1 MLRRLT
7 KRGRLLWQALSG
19 RRKLE
24 RDMADELSF
33 HLESRAAD
41 LARSGMSAEAARRA
55 RIEFGAVEG
64 YKEVCREA
72 RGLRLFDELR
82 GDLRYASRVLRKSPA
97 FALTAVVTLAL
108 GIGANTAIFS
118 AVKAVLLNQLP
129 YRDPA
134 RLAKLGE
141 ADSGETTAST
151 IGYATPY
158 DWRRLSHSFESM
170 SLYRTAAG
178 AIVERGEPELLNGLR
193 VNYDFFDTLGIR
205 PQIGRGFLPEEDRPG
220 RRFEVILAHGLWLR
234 RFGGDPKVVGRVI
247 RLSDASFTVVGVLP
261 ASFRPLEIEGF
272 GAPEIFEPLGYAL
285 TDPFACRDC
294 QHLQLIARLKP
305 GVPAERVHAELNTIM
320 ADLVRQYPG
329 SYPPQAKVAF
339 EPLRDHLVGSV
350 GTALWVL
357 MGAVG
362 FVLLIA
368 CVNVAN
374 LMLARAA
381 GRAKEMALRAAL
393 GAARWRLIRQ
403 LLTES
408 LLLAVAGGIAGV
420 LLGWWCTSRLAAIAP
435 REMPRLNEIHMD
447 ATVLWFALAVSLFT
461 GVLFGLMPA
470 LRSAGADANDSLKE
484 SGKSTGSRSR
494 RGLRDLLVM
503 GELALA
509 FVLAVGAGLLGKSLL
524 RLMNVDPGFD
534 PHHVLTL
541 KTYVYGA
548 RYRQPEAELGYYE
561 QVFARLRATPG
572 IESVAMTSLLPMT
585 DFQRRP
591 ILRDAGLFPRHA
603 NSAEAWPRVYRA
615 GRGGRAGGGRDQ
627 RSLCAR
633 PVPGPRPDRP
643 TDPVGGP
650 RRRQTVDDHR
660 GRRTPIRTGLG
671 CQHRRLHLASPG
683 SFVRLR
689 AGGADHR
696 RSTRFGADGARG
708 ISGRRCH
715 AAGVPCAAFG
725 RLFGVLAGAA
735 PVYRGAAG
743 ALRRIG
749 PGAGGGGDL
758 RRGLLRGDVAD
769 AGNGHPHGAGRG
781 AARCAGD
788 GAAAGRGAR
797 GRRPRGGTRGIA
809 GADTLSGEL
818 AVRSAHHGCGDAY
831 SHRRAAGRRCVGRQL
846 SAGASRRQCGSDGSA
861 PLRVTRLEF
870 GHLPGAALV
879 ARASGLWRRSKLAEA
894 ELKLRAG

>member
-1 MLRRLT
+1 MPGSLLKRL
-7 KRGRLLWQALSG
+7 RLLWRALSG
-19 RRKLE
+19 RATLE

-41 LARSGMSAEAARRA
+41 LARSGMPSAEAARRA

-64 YKEVCREA
+64 YKEVCRQA
-72 RGLRLFDELR
+72 RGLRPFDELR
-82 GDLRYASRVLRKSPA
+82 GDLRYAFRVLRNSPA
-97 FALTAVVTLAL
+97 FALTAVATLAL

-118 AVKAVLLNQLP
+118 AVKAVLLDQLP

-134 RLAKLGE
+134 RLVKLGE

-151 IGYATPY
+151 IGYATAY

-294 QHLQLIARLKP
+294 QHLQLIARLQP
-305 GVPAERVHAELNTIM
+305 GVPAERAHAELNTIM
-320 ADLVRQYPG
+320 AALVRQYPE

-350 GTALWVL
+350 STALWVL

-381 GRAKEMALRAAL
+381 DRAKEMALRAAL

-408 LLLAVAGGIAGV
+408 LLLAVAGGMAGV

-484 SGKSTGSRSR
+484 SGKATGGRSR
-494 RGLRDLLVM
+494 RSLRDLLVM

-548 RYRQPEAELGYYE
+548 RYRKPEAELGYYE

-585 DFQRRP
+585 DFDRAGFHIRDRRP
-591 ILRDAGLFPRHA
+591 AHDSVDPSADRYSVTPDYFRVMRIPLKRGRVFTPQDVAAAPAVAVINEACAHDRFPDRDPIGQQIQL
-603 NSAEAWPRVYRA
+603 
-615 GRGGRAGGGRDQ
+615 GGRDDAKPWMTIVGIVGDVRQ
-627 RSLCAR
+627 YGLDAAASIAAYIPQAQDLSFGYALVAR
-633 PVPGPRPDRP
+633 
-643 TDPVGGP
+643 T
-650 RRRQTVDDHR
+650 TVDPH
-660 GRRTPIRTGLG
+660 GLERTVRAAFLAVDPTQPVFHVQPLEGY
-671 CQHRRLHLASPG
+671 LAS
-683 SFVRLR
+683 SL
-689 AGGADHR
+689 AER
-696 RSTRFGADGARG
+696 RFTATLLA
-708 ISGRRCH
+708 
-715 AAGVPCAAFG
+715 
-725 RLFGVLAGAA
+725 LFGGLAMALAAVGIYGVVSCAVTSRTREMGIRMALGAERRDVLAMVLRQAAVLAGA
-735 PVYRGAAG
+735 GLAAG
-743 ALRRIG
+743 LAASLAMTRFLASLLFEVRTTDAATLAAIAALLAAVAL
-749 PGAGGGGDL
+749 GASYL
-758 RRGLLRGDVAD
+758 PA
-769 AGNGHPHGAGRG
+769 
-781 AARCAGD
+781 
-788 GAAAGRGAR
+788 
-797 GRRPRGGTRGIA
+797 
-809 GADTLSGEL
+809 
-818 AVRSAHHGCGDAY
+818 
-831 SHRRAAGRRCVGRQL
+831 RRAAGVDPTV
-846 SAGASRRQCGSDGSA
+846 A
-861 PLRVTRLEF
+861 LRYE
-870 GHLPGAALV
+870 
-879 ARASGLWRRSKLAEA
+879 
-894 ELKLRAG
+894 